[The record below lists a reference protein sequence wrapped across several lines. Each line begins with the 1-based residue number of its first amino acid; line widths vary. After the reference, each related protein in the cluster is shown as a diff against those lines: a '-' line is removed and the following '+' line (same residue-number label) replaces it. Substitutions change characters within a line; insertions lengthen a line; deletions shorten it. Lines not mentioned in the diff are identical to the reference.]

1 MIIAELKGKIP
12 SKLENREDILTSNVF
27 SFFKYSDRRLLKEYL
42 LLLKLDISLH
52 DSKSAEFHFWFSYD
66 DGTEPDLIVIC
77 GKYYILFEA
86 KLFSDFSPETSNID
100 SQILRE
106 IRKGK
111 ESAKNANMEFV
122 YVALT
127 AEYYKDK
134 TKYSKY
140 ERLDYQFIWTN
151 WQAITDFIENILT
164 NTSIENDREF
174 ACDLYSL
181 LVKKKLRSYI
191 GIANLKIE
199 YKFDYQNSVFYNI
212 KSSKFKG
219 EFSGYIQ
226 NLTEFA
232 GVGQYHRFFKKTFFQ
247 NLNTIQYSSTENI
260 FYNGN

>member
-1 MIIAELKGKIP
+1 MILAELKGKIP
-12 SKLENREDILTSNVF
+12 SKLQDWEDILTSNVF

-42 LLLKLDISLH
+42 LLLGIDVSLLDT
-52 DSKSAEFHFWFSYD
+52 KSAEFIFWFSYD

-77 GKYYILFEA
+77 GEYYILFEA
-86 KLFSDFSPETSNID
+86 KLFSDFSRETSNKE

-111 ESAKNANMEFV
+111 ESAKNTNNKFV

-140 ERLDYQFIWTN
+140 EKQDYQFIWTN
-151 WQAITDFIENILT
+151 WQVITDFIENILT
-164 NTSIENDREF
+164 NTSIENDRGF
-174 ACDLYSL
+174 AFDLYSL

-191 GIANLKIE
+191 GISNLKIQ
-199 YKFDYQNSVFYNI
+199 YNFDCQNSVFYNI

-219 EFSGYIQ
+219 EFSGYIHT
-226 NLTEFA
+226 LTEFV

-247 NLNTIQYSSTENI
+247 NLNTIQYYSTENI